1 MARTSPRRT
10 RTGQPRG
17 ARLAEL
23 AAVVRASFGDRL
35 HAAGLGAGMQIVR
48 GGRPVPPTAAAL
60 KGAFP
65 RARSRI
71 AIWVHGL
78 GVTESVWN
86 FPGRSRTSYGSLLER
101 DAGFTAVFL
110 RYNTGRSIGDSG
122 AATDAL
128 LEQLVA
134 SWPVDGAEIALIGY
148 SMGGLVVCSALQQGL
163 ARSAEWVRRVRHTV
177 HLGVPHL
184 GAPLERVGRVAT
196 SLLKAL
202 PNPWTKLVGAAADFR
217 SAGVKDLAHGDLG
230 RDGTWVPLPLEGSH
244 HAIIGTLHTDPQH
257 VLSWL
262 LGDGLVPV
270 ASARAQAFG
279 GTPVFSPERITIV
292 GGVGHLGLARSAR
305 VYPAILGAVTGRTAP
320 GPSPG
325 RTGGRARPRR

>member
-1 MARTSPRRT
+1 VL
-10 RTGQPRG
+10 Q
-17 ARLAEL
+17 
-23 AAVVRASFGDRL
+23 AAVGDHL
-35 HAAGLGAGMQIVR
+35 HAAGLAAEVRIVR
-48 GGRPVPPTAAAL
+48 GGRPVAISRASVRE
-60 KGAFP
+60 AFP
-65 RARSRI
+65 RARRRL

-78 GVTESVWN
+78 GVTETVWN
-86 FPGRSRTSYGSLLER
+86 FPGRSRTNCGSLLER
-101 DAGFTAVFL
+101 DAGFTPVFL

-122 AATDAL
+122 AAMDAL

-134 SWPVDGAEIALIGY
+134 SWPVDAAEIALIGY
-148 SMGGLVVCSALQQGL
+148 SMGGLVVRSALQQGW
-163 ARSAEWVRRVRHTV
+163 ARSAAWVRRVRHTV

-184 GAPLERVGRVAT
+184 GAPLERAGRVAT

-202 PNPWTKLVGAAADFR
+202 PNPWTKLVGAAADLR
-217 SAGVKDLAHGDLG
+217 SAGVKDLAHGALG
-230 RDGTWVPLPLEGSH
+230 RDGTCVPLPLEGAH

-279 GTPVFSPERITIV
+279 GTPVFLPERITIV
-292 GGVGHLGLARSAR
+292 GGVGHIGLARSAR
-305 VYPAILGAVTGRTAP
+305 VYPAILAALTGRMGP

-325 RTGGRARPRR
+325 VTSRRARPRR